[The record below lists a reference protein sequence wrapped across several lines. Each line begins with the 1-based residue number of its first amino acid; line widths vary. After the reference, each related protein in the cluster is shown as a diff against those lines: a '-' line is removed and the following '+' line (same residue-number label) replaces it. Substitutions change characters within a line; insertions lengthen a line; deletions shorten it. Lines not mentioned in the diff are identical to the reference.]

1 MTITLTQTVSG
12 TRVYIGG
19 WIVDTRT
26 VEAERGQSLAESIDD
41 YRLSLHAANKSKS
54 TQDVYTLALTYFDR
68 FLAEQG
74 MPRHLSGIRR
84 EHIEAWLAA
93 VRDAGRAA
101 ATVSVYYRSLQP
113 FWRWCIEEGFIRE
126 SPMVHMRPPSVPEQP
141 VPILK
146 VEQIKALLKT
156 CEGSRFEDR
165 RDAAIIRVLAD
176 TGIRRGELAGLS
188 LADVTIDAKAGGG
201 IVTVLGKGRR
211 MRSVPFGARTAIA
224 IRRYLRDRDR
234 HDKAAGTDA
243 LWIGY
248 KGPLSGDGIMQM
260 LQRRGRA
267 AGIGPVHPHQ
277 LRHTMAHRW
286 QAAGGSESDL
296 MRIAGWRSAAM
307 LRRYAASAAD
317 DRASAA
323 HRKLA
328 LGDDL

>member
-1 MTITLTQTVSG
+1 M
-12 TRVYIGG
+12 
-19 WIVDTRT
+19 DTRT

-68 FLAEQG
+68 YLAEQG

-93 VRDAGRAA
+93 VRDAGPPRHR
-101 ATVSVYYRSLQP
+101 VGLLQELQP

-165 RDAAIIRVLAD
+165 RDAAIIRVFAD
-176 TGIRRGELAGLS
+176 TGIRRGEIAGLS

-201 IVTVLGKGRR
+201 IVTVLARDAGCVRC
-211 MRSVPFGARTAIA
+211 RSVP
-224 IRRYLRDRDR
+224 
-234 HDKAAGTDA
+234 
-243 LWIGY
+243 
-248 KGPLSGDGIMQM
+248 GP
-260 LQRRGRA
+260 
-267 AGIGPVHPHQ
+267 P
-277 LRHTMAHRW
+277 
-286 QAAGGSESDL
+286 
-296 MRIAGWRSAAM
+296 
-307 LRRYAASAAD
+307 
-317 DRASAA
+317 
-323 HRKLA
+323 
-328 LGDDL
+328 